1 MKFNL
6 KKYANKGDKTNS
18 LIENQLRRDDQSP
31 QNSVTEDQLKKDR
44 VSEKNETTEAQLD
57 QKRTGGADSIIE
69 KKLNDSKG
77 GFHKHR
83 NSEASKGDFNK
94 LEEQRVSKKKQE
106 DEKAKTAS
114 STPKNKK
121 WWESLK
127 AEASKSQRNVT
138 AGKWYD
144 DYDDEDDD
152 YKEEEPEELSFGED
166 RWNRVNEGDWGDEA
180 SDDFD
185 VDVSGGDDF
194 EIPDDLDFED
204 DLSVGNSAFRV
215 ESLQPTDV
223 EGIMLGK
230 VTVDP
235 RQTQIVMDMDD
246 ETIRQVVKDLIQEK
260 HDNIYVDSDGVDL
273 SKLVDGEINFVAQ
286 REVQKGG
293 PKTESWENI
302 KGDPIAS
309 NDFDIVVLSDTKKK

>member
-6 KKYANKGDKTNS
+6 KKHASKSDKTNS
-18 LIENQLRRDDQSP
+18 LIEKQLRCDDHSP

-44 VSEKNETTEAQLD
+44 VSEKKETTEAQLD
-57 QKRTGGADSIIE
+57 QKRVGGADSIIE

-114 STPKNKK
+114 STPKNKR
-121 WWESLK
+121 WWEGLK
-127 AEASKSQRNVT
+127 AEASKSQRSVT
-138 AGKWYD
+138 ANKWYD
-144 DYDDEDDD
+144 GYED
-152 YKEEEPEELSFGED
+152 EELDELNFGED
-166 RWNRVNEGDWGDEA
+166 RWSRLNEGEWGEEA

-185 VDVSGGDDF
+185 VDVSGGDDY
-194 EIPDDLDFED
+194 ELPDDLEFEE
-204 DLSVGNSAFRV
+204 DLGVSDSAFRV
-215 ESLQPTDV
+215 ESLQATDV

-235 RQTQIVMDMDD
+235 SKTQIVMEMDD

-260 HDNIYVDSDGVDL
+260 HENIYVDSDGVDL
-273 SKLVDGEINFVAQ
+273 SKIVDGEINFVAQ
-286 REVQKGG
+286 REVQKRG
-293 PKTESWENI
+293 PKTESWENV

-309 NDFDIVVLSDTKKK
+309 NDFDIVVLSNIKKK